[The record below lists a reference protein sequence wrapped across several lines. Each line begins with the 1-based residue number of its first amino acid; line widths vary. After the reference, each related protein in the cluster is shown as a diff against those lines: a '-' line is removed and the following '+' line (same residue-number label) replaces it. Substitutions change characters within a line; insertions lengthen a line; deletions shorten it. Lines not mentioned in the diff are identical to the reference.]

1 MRGYLITFE
10 GIEGSGKSTQI
21 ANLAPLIE
29 QKGWD
34 VLITREPG
42 GTKLGEKIRELLLDT
57 PQQDI
62 ALKTELLLYLASR
75 AQHLHEVILPALK
88 QGKVVFCDRFSE
100 ATLAYQGYGRG
111 LGIDKIK
118 VLVQY
123 VTDRLKPDL
132 TLLLDVDVRR
142 GLERVRTRPAK
153 NRLDLERIQFYEKV
167 RQGYLKLARMNPEQ
181 IVVIDANRDF
191 QIVAQQIQRVVE
203 RFLKRHDVQR
213 DHRA

>member
-1 MRGYLITFE
+1 MRGYFITFE

-21 ANLAPLIE
+21 ANLAAFLE
-29 QKGWD
+29 QKGWN

-42 GTKLGEKIRELLLDT
+42 GTKVGEKIRELLLDV
-57 PQQDI
+57 PHQDI

-75 AQHLHEVILPALK
+75 AQHLHEVIVPALK
-88 QGKVVFCDRFSE
+88 QGKVVLCDRFSE
-100 ATLAYQGYGRG
+100 ATLAYQGYGRD

-118 VLVQY
+118 ALVKY

-142 GLERVRTRPAK
+142 GLERIHTRPAK

-167 RQGYLKLARMNPEQ
+167 RQGYLKLARMNPKQ

-203 RFLKRHDVQR
+203 RFLKRHGVQR
-213 DHRA
+213 RHRA